1 MKERW
6 VEVAPDAVK
15 KQEQKYET
23 WLSGKNI
30 SFISP
35 EAEKA
40 YNYRVNLIKDAVQ
53 MEKLPDRVPV
63 CPSPGFFPMQYGGI
77 TPYEGHYDYEKLA
90 KAWRKYCDDFSP
102 DAYNSPVG
110 IVPGKVLDLLDY
122 KLYQWPGHG
131 VSEDRTYQFVEGEY
145 MKAGEYQDFIDDP
158 TGFFLYVYF
167 PRVFGSMKPLEKLP
181 LLPPIHELPLIT
193 PGVIPFGIPEVQ
205 TALRNLTE
213 AGTEALNW
221 ANIVKKLNEE
231 IMGRGY
237 PAYSGGFSKAP
248 FDAIGDTLRGTT
260 GIMIDMFRHP
270 DELIEACERMIP
282 FMIKM
287 GINASRAN
295 GHPLIF
301 MPLHKGADGFM
312 SDDQFNRFYWP
323 TLRKVIIGLINEG
336 IVPMLFAEGSYNT
349 RLELITDLPK
359 GKTIWWFDRADM
371 EKAKETVGKVACI
384 AGNIPLSL
392 LCTGTPGEVKDYCK
406 DLIDTAKQDG
416 GFILSTG
423 AGMDGTKPEN
433 VEAMIEFSKEYGVY

>member
-15 KQEQKYET
+15 KQKQKYDT

-35 EAEKA
+35 EAEKT
-40 YNYRVNLIKDAVQ
+40 YKYRVRLIKDAIQ

-90 KAWRKYCDDFSP
+90 KAWRKYYDDFSP
-102 DAYNSPVG
+102 DAYKSPG
-110 IVPGKVLDLLDY
+110 SIVPGKVLDMLDY

-131 VSEDRTYQFVEGEY
+131 IPEDRTYQFVEGEY
-145 MKAGEYQDFIDDP
+145 MKAEEYQDFIDDP
-158 TGFFLYVYF
+158 TGFFLNVYF
-167 PRVFGSMKPLEKLP
+167 PRVFGSLKSLEKLP
-181 LLPPIHELPLIT
+181 LLPPIHELPLVI

-205 TALRNLTE
+205 TAFRTLTE
-213 AGTEALNW
+213 AGTEALIW
-221 ANIVKKLNEE
+221 ANIIKKLNED

-237 PAYSGGFSKAP
+237 PSYSGGSSKAP
-248 FDAIGDTLRGTT
+248 FDAIGDSLRGTS

-270 DELIEACERMIP
+270 DELIEACERMTP

-287 GINASRAN
+287 GINTSRAN

-312 SDDQFNRFYWP
+312 SDDQFNKFYWP

-336 IVPMLFAEGSYNT
+336 TVPMLFAEGSYNT

-359 GKTIWWFDRADM
+359 GKTIWWFDRSDM
-371 EKAKETVGKVACI
+371 AKAKETALY
-384 AGNIPLSL
+384 GNS
-392 LCTGTPGEVKDYCK
+392 G
-406 DLIDTAKQDG
+406 
-416 GFILSTG
+416 
-423 AGMDGTKPEN
+423 
-433 VEAMIEFSKEYGVY
+433 